1 VEGGGKLIE
10 FVVDGRAGDFDFVLL
25 GEEMTVSTV
34 ISTKEKWRERWREK
48 MMICDNTVLFCS
60 LLKHIV
66 LPFNT
71 AHPATLNAARQQY
84 HEQQWW

>member
-34 ISTKEKWRERWREK
+34 ISTKEK
-48 MMICDNTVLFCS
+48 
-60 LLKHIV
+60 
-66 LPFNT
+66 
-71 AHPATLNAARQQY
+71 
-84 HEQQWW
+84 